1 MQEAE
6 AARKAAEAVAAA
18 EAKRKADE
26 EAARARAA
34 AEAEAKRRAD
44 EAAAAAAA
52 AAAVSGGGAR
62 SGVDDGLAA
71 LSAKVDAIVAEC
83 RAKGTTYDDK
93 WAGTTRAI
101 GEKKF
106 DGKWG
111 RIGKTGSKV
120 EVVKDGY
127 SADDIEQGSLGDCYL
142 LSAFSV
148 LAQHPA
154 LLDQV
159 LATKTP
165 NPAGVYAVR
174 MWKNGKWEE
183 IIVDDRVPVNAKAYW
198 DEKAKTLYGGDP
210 DATGRADRY
219 YQPLYVKSKTHAESW
234 YVPASA
240 AVGLSHAYWPF
251 PRSI

>member
-93 WAGTTRAI
+93 WAGTAAAI
-101 GEKKF
+101 GDDDF
-106 DGKWG
+106 FGKWG
-111 RIGKTGSKV
+111 RIAKMSSKV
-120 EVVKDGY
+120 EVVKGGY
-127 SADDIEQGSLGDCYL
+127 SADDMEQGSLGDCYL

-183 IIVDDRVPVNAKAYW
+183 IIMDDRVPVEAKSYW
-198 DEKAKTLYGGDP
+198 DEEDEKLYGGDP
-210 DATGRADRY
+210 DATGRTARY
-219 YQPLYVKSKTHAESW
+219 YQPLYVRSKTRGECW
-234 YVPASA
+234 YVTASA
-240 AVGLSHAYWPF
+240 AVGLSLAYWPF
-251 PRSI
+251 PLS